1 LHGRF
6 RHGVRQPESQQ
17 AGQNA
22 TPRQLSNPTER
33 QPNQGSNII
42 LPSYL
47 DNDLREHF
55 RQKIPNKEFLR
66 EKGWDSFAEYALD
79 ISGYLPKPYDP
90 AIPPDNIE
98 ALDDNTLLSIGVEA
112 NVWEETVINTLEA
125 EGNRHLIPQFNQQVA
140 EYRQWVKATVDAWRQ
155 SGLL

>member
-55 RQKIPNKEFLR
+55 RREIPNKEFLQ
-66 EKGWDSFAEYALD
+66 EQGWDSFAEYALD
-79 ISGYLPKPYDP
+79 ISGYLPKPENP
-90 AIPPDNIE
+90 SIPPGDID
-98 ALDDNTLLSIGVEA
+98 AFDKDALLSESMTV
-112 NVWEETVINTLEA
+112 NDWEEMVVNTLEA
-125 EGNRHLIPQFNQQVA
+125 EGAGHLILQFKEQIV
-140 EYRQWVKATVDAWRQ
+140 EYRQWVKATVDAWRE